1 MSMKSLNRSTAF
13 YLKPVIEMKVKS
25 IMTPDPVVIELP
37 ATRSYAL
44 ELFKKHKVRSFP
56 VVRRGNKE
64 LVGIVSIKRV
74 LVNPDEDQLAMLVK
88 RDVPVVKPTDDLK
101 KAVRLMLDYDYR
113 RVIVVNDDGKVVG
126 ILTVGDIIRR
136 YLAKNEKYRNVEIEP
151 YYQRNVSVVWKGTPL
166 KAALKA
172 LLLCN
177 AMAIPVIDD
186 DGNLVG
192 IVDETDLLKDSEV
205 VRVMKSSALSVS
217 SEEEWILE
225 SNPTLLFEKAE
236 LQLPKKPVEDI
247 MTKNPIIAT
256 PHMSVYDVANKMA
269 KYKIEQLPVI
279 KGEGDLVG
287 LIRDMDLIKVIV
299 NRR

>member
-1 MSMKSLNRSTAF
+1 
-13 YLKPVIEMKVKS
+13 MKVKS

-56 VVRRGNKE
+56 VVRRGTKE

-101 KAVRLMLDYDYR
+101 KAVRLMLEYDYR
-113 RVIVVNDDGKVVG
+113 RVIVVNNDGKVVG

-151 YYQRNVSVVWKGTPL
+151 YYQRNVSVVWRGTPL

-186 DGNLVG
+186 DGNLIG

-205 VRVMKSSALSVS
+205 VRVMKSSALAVS

-225 SNPTLLFEKAE
+225 SNPILLFEKAE
-236 LQLPKKPVEDI
+236 LQLPKKPVEEI

-269 KYKIEQLPVI
+269 KYRIEQLPVI
-279 KGEGDLVG
+279 RGEGDLVG

-299 NRR
+299 NRK

>member
-1 MSMKSLNRSTAF
+1 
-13 YLKPVIEMKVKS
+13 MKVKVKTL
-25 IMTPDPVVIELP
+25 MTHDPVVVELP

-44 ELFKKHKVRSFP
+44 EVFKKYKVRSFP
-56 VVRRGNKE
+56 VINRKTGE
-64 LVGIVSIKRV
+64 LVGIISIKRL

-88 RDVPVVKPTDDLK
+88 RDVPVVKPDDDLK
-101 KAVRLMLDYDYR
+101 KAVRLMLERDYR
-113 RVIVVNDDGKVVG
+113 RLVVVDEGNRVVG

-136 YLAKNEKYRNVEIEP
+136 YLSKNEKMKGISIES
-151 YYQRNVSVVWKGTPL
+151 YYQRNTGVIWRGTPL

-192 IVDETDLLKDSEV
+192 MVDETDLLKDSEI
-205 VRVMKSSALSVS
+205 VRVMKSTALVAS

-236 LQLPKKPVEDI
+236 LQLPKKPVEAI
-247 MTKNPIIAT
+247 MNPDLIIAT
-256 PHMSVYDVANKMA
+256 PHMSIYEVAQKMS
-269 KYKIEQLPVI
+269 KHHIEQLPVI
-279 KGEGDLVG
+279 RGEGDLVG
-287 LIRDMDLIKVIV
+287 IVRDMDLIKVIV
-299 NRR
+299 NRK